1 MFLHLL
7 KEVGQDGNG
16 IRQVALYHRNTS
28 DQRKREILLDLQLPL
43 GSPDKKL
50 ICVVATVSLGKI
62 NSFVI
67 FVTVIH
73 NFQGV
78 GVDVRVHHAVI
89 FGLSENAE
97 SLLQEGG
104 RPMRGGPIETQNQR
118 GFAFFFHKGNLGNL
132 TI

>member
-67 FVTVIH
+67 FVIVIH

-104 RPMRGGPIETQNQR
+104 RPIRGI
-118 GFAFFFHKGNLGNL
+118 
-132 TI
+132 